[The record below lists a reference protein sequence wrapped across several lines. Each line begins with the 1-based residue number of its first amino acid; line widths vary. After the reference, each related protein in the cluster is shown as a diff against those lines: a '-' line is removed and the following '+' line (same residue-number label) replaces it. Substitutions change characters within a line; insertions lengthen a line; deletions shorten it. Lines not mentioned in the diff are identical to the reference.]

1 MDISQFG
8 GDVKNVVEQKFTSQG
23 KLFTERDE
31 LEQTRI
37 FAKKT
42 VIEFNNGDVRKIQE
56 VLTHNNLIYDFMGA
70 DSHRATRLELKLK
83 KVGAKTFDYYLM
95 YLQTKNSMYMTRA
108 QRSLI
113 NG

>member
-8 GDVKNVVEQKFTSQG
+8 GDVRDVIEQKFTSQG
-23 KLFTERDE
+23 KLFTEKDE
-31 LEQTRI
+31 LELTRV

-42 VIEFNNGDVRKIQE
+42 VIEFNTGDVRKIHE

-70 DSHRATRLELKLK
+70 DSHRTKTLDLKLK
-83 KVGAKTFDYYLM
+83 KVGAKTFDLYLM

-113 NG
+113 ND